1 MPEPVVDDP
10 GPGPATPPDAGAVAA
25 YGAAPAV
32 IGPATPPDAVPEP
45 DAAGSGGLRVEGL
58 SVVYPAG
65 RGSDPVRAVDDV
77 DLTLPRGRILAL
89 LGPSG
94 CGKSSLL
101 RAVAGLEEIAAG
113 TIAWDGADVV
123 GVPVH
128 KRGFGLMFQDG
139 QLFPFRD
146 VAGNVAYGLVHLP
159 RARRRERVAE
169 MLELVG
175 LPGYGG
181 RDVTTLSGGQAQRVA
196 LARAIAR
203 RPGVLLYDEPLSNL
217 DALLRDRTRAELKL
231 LHNEIGATSIY
242 VTHDQEEAM
251 SLSHKIAVM
260 SRGRLEQYGSPE
272 EIYSRPATE
281 FVAGFVGKPR
291 MNLFTAEPLERGLVA
306 VPGTGLKVDLEL
318 MEFRE
323 KIRIGLRP
331 SECHVVSASEEAAA
345 GRVAV
350 IEPLGAYSDVIVDIG
365 GGELFV
371 ARESGFPEVRVGDHV
386 TIDLRDAVRH
396 VFDIET
402 GLRCG

>member
-1 MPEPVVDDP
+1 MAQIKLTDVGKRYANKGDDF
-10 GPGPATPPDAGAVAA
+10 AVRGVS
-25 YGAAPAV
+25 Y
-32 IGPATPPDAVPEP
+32 T
-45 DAAGSGGLRVEGL
+45 VEDKEFV
-58 SVVYPAG
+58 S
-65 RGSDPVRAVDDV
+65 
-77 DLTLPRGRILAL
+77 L

-94 CGKSSLL
+94 CGKSTTLNMI
-101 RAVAGLEEIAAG
+101 AGLESVSEGTIEIDGVSVETLEPHKRDLAFVFQDYALYPHLSVYENIAFGMRMRRMPKAEIATRVRA
-113 TIAWDGADVV
+113 AAE
-123 GVPVH
+123 
-128 KRGFGLMFQDG
+128 
-139 QLFPFRD
+139 QL
-146 VAGNVAYGLVHLP
+146 GLVEQLRKRP
-159 RARRRERVAE
+159 RA
-169 MLELVG
+169 
-175 LPGYGG
+175 
-181 RDVTTLSGGQAQRVA
+181 LSGGQRQRVA

-318 MEFRE
+318 TEFRE

-331 SECHVVSASEEAAA
+331 SEAGSCSSPANRVFPRSGWVTTSPSTCGTQSATSSTSKPVS
-345 GRVAV
+345 GAV
-350 IEPLGAYSDVIVDIG
+350 EVRGIRATGFR
-365 GGELFV
+365 GGELIHQRLTRAGRTKV
-371 ARESGFPEVRVGDHV
+371 GGSGR
-386 TIDLRDAVRH
+386 TAA
-396 VFDIET
+396 
-402 GLRCG
+402 GLR